1 MNTTK
6 TVIAVGVT
14 TTQVEAIKSSAIIF
28 ADSELGIKNSLA
40 AVEACIVPWNFEQ
53 FEIVAGVWKLA
64 YQTKVECT
72 PATSNKAWERFYSGF
87 ANPKPASTT
96 PKALQLAA
104 ARVKKEK
111 ACKVLIKKHGSAQAL
126 RTAASKSLTSGRE
139 VESELLM
146 AAAKMQG
153 RADDKAAN
161 ATLKPRRDKVLA
173 AVRAADDKQ
182 LIALEKVLAITVPAK
197 AAKKVKAK

>member
-1 MNTTK
+1 M
-6 TVIAVGVT
+6 TVTIA
-14 TTQVEAIKSSAIIF
+14 QVESIKSSAIMF
-28 ADSELGIKNSLA
+28 ADSELGIKNALA
-40 AVEACIVPWNFEQ
+40 AVEGCIVPYTFEQ

-64 YQTKVECT
+64 YQTRTECT
-72 PATSNKAWERFYSGF
+72 PATGNKAWERFYSGF

-111 ACKVLIKKHGSAQAL
+111 ACKTLIKKHGTAQAL
-126 RTAASKSLTSGRE
+126 RTEASRALTAGKQL
-139 VESELLM
+139 ESELLM
-146 AAAKMQG
+146 SAAKLQG

-161 ATLKPRRDKVLA
+161 EKLKPRRDAVLA
-173 AVRAADDKQ
+173 LVRAADDKQ

-197 AAKKVKAK
+197 AAKRKAAK